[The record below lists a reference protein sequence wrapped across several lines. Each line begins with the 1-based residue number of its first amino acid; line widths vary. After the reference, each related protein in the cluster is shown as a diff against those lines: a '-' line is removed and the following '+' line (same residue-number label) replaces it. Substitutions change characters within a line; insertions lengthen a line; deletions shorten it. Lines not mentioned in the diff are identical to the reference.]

1 MRGNRV
7 HVPTP
12 KIPVGMALE
21 EEKSPEV
28 EEMEV
33 VTAALS
39 QKLYIEDID
48 APDSGN
54 PQLCA
59 EYVKEIYE
67 YMMKLEVRLDPL

>member
-1 MRGNRV
+1 MKPSMLKEVGPRIT

-12 KIPVGMALE
+12 RK
-21 EEKSPEV
+21 PEV

-33 VTAALS
+33 VEVAAQFS
-39 QKLYIEDID
+39 QQLCIEDID
-48 APDSGN
+48 TLDYEN

-67 YMMKLEVRLDPL
+67 YMMLLEVS